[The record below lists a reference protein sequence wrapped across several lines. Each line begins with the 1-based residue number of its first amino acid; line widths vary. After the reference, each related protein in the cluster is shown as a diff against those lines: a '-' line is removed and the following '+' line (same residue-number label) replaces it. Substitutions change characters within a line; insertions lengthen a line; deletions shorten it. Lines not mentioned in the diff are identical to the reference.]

1 MEQLTDNVFWEN
13 TYPTYGFVATDEG
26 VIAIDGPMKPS
37 DAIKWREAIE
47 AKGPLRYHINS
58 EHHQDHIAS
67 NWYMKAETI
76 ISSEITFTD
85 FYKSLANEEEAKE
98 RMLKYEPDSTPLLE
112 GYELRPPDI
121 TYKERMT
128 LRLGGKTFHL
138 LCAPGHTRGETMLHA
153 VEDRVVFTS
162 DNLTPAYNVA
172 FHSADVWKWFQSLG
186 MLESLDVDWYVPG
199 HGDPCKRDEFPAQ
212 REKLYDIIRK
222 VKALKDEGLSREEA
236 QGRVNDIYQT
246 DLNSPKLGERLG
258 MLRTGGV
265 GNLYDYLEE
274 HPSGGLNNRTDP
286 VWENI

>member
-1 MEQLTDNVFWEN
+1 MEQLTENVFWEN

-37 DAIKWREAIE
+37 VAIKWTEAIE
-47 AKGPLRYHINS
+47 AKGPLKYHVNT

-76 ISSEITFTD
+76 ISSEVTFAD
-85 FYKSLANEEEAKE
+85 FYKSLANAEDAKE
-98 RMLKYEPDSTPLLE
+98 RMLKYEPECTPLLD

-121 TYKERMT
+121 TYQERMT

-138 LCAPGHTRGETMLHA
+138 ICAPGHTRGQTMVHC
-153 VEDRVVFTS
+153 VEDRVVFTA

-172 FHSADVWKWFQSLG
+172 FHSADVWRWFQSLG
-186 MLESLDVDWYVPG
+186 MLEALDVDWYVPG
-199 HGDPCKRDEFPAQ
+199 HGDPCKKDEFPAQ
-212 REKLYDIIRK
+212 REKLHDIIGK

-236 QGRVNDIYQT
+236 QGRVQDIYKT
-246 DLNSPKLGERLG
+246 DLNSPKLGERLV
-258 MLRTGGV
+258 MLRTGGI
-265 GNLYDYLEE
+265 GNIYDYLEE

-286 VWENI
+286 LWPNI